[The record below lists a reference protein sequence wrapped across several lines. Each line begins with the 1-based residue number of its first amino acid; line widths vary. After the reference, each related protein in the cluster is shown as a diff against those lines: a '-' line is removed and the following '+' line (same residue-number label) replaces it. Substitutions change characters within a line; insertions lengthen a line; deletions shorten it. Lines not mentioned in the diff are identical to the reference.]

1 MTLHIEALD
10 HCDREILRALLIDA
24 ADQLAGPDSCLLEA
38 RLPWDGHPVLFAD
51 ADRHPV
57 LVSFDLENSQAALL
71 NGLHASDQL
80 ATALPWVNQVYEALE
95 SRQKAPRLV
104 VVTAGPP
111 PGNQATLSGD
121 GALRLFT
128 CKVLGINGETGLL
141 LEPLDRRTP
150 RAGSATS
157 RPAEPR
163 LPASTAKTSPAPDPA
178 TDQTALSEREI
189 AYFQQL

>member
-1 MTLHIEALD
+1 MTLHIEALY
-10 HCDREILRALLIDA
+10 HCDRDTLRALLIDA
-24 ADQLAGPDSCLLEA
+24 ADQLVGPDSCLLEA

-51 ADRHPV
+51 TDRHPV

-95 SRQKAPRLV
+95 GQQKPPRLV

-111 PGNQATLSGD
+111 PGNQAALTGD

-128 CKVLGINGETGLL
+128 CKVLGINGEIGLL
-141 LEPLDRRTP
+141 LEPFGRRTP
-150 RAGSATS
+150 LAGSATDRS
-157 RPAEPR
+157 DEPR
-163 LPASTAKTSPAPDPA
+163 LPASGLASLVPDPA

>member
-10 HCDREILRALLIDA
+10 HCDRNTLRALLIDA
-24 ADQLAGPDSCLLEA
+24 ADQLAGPDNCLLEA
-38 RLPWDGHPVLFAD
+38 RLPWDGHPALFAD

-95 SRQKAPRLV
+95 GQQKTPRLV

-111 PGNQATLSGD
+111 PGNQAALTGD

-128 CKVLGINGETGLL
+128 CKVLGINGEVGLL
-141 LEPLDRRTP
+141 LEPLGHRTP
-150 RAGSATS
+150 LAGSATNRS
-157 RPAEPR
+157 GEPQ
-163 LPASTAKTSPAPDPA
+163 LPASGVASPAPDPA
-178 TDQTALSEREI
+178 TDQTTLSEREI